1 MALACSVLSG
11 GHGPMSAVHAVF
23 GSSGF
28 SAAEAAASLLLA
40 SVCGAAAGS
49 CLPGAAA
56 SGATGRGGSVSPRA
70 AFAGSIGTAF
80 EFAEGAPLPIHKAM
94 PATPS
99 NARTTA

>member
-1 MALACSVLSG
+1 
-11 GHGPMSAVHAVF
+11 
-23 GSSGF
+23 
-28 SAAEAAASLLLA
+28 
-40 SVCGAAAGS
+40 
-49 CLPGAAA
+49 LPGAAA